1 MHLPRAC
8 LNLPFFFWG
17 SPADQILGLDIGAA
31 DNTIKS
37 AYRKMSLK
45 YHPDKNGDDALAA
58 KMFIEVGSV
67 FAVACC
73 WQSCCWLYAALPRIN
88 VHPRP

>member
-1 MHLPRAC
+1 MPVHL
-8 LNLPFFFWG
+8 WG
-17 SPADQILGLDIGAA
+17 SPAGQILGLEIGAA

-67 FAVACC
+67 FV
-73 WQSCCWLYAALPRIN
+73 SRALLGFLLLALRRASS
-88 VHPRP
+88 H